1 MGGGGDS
8 VGDVGSGLSFL
19 PAAETE
25 RGEQKRKGKRVQ
37 IFLVSSQKNQKN
49 RGKRKNANLQKMKRV

>member
-19 PAAETE
+19 PVAETE
-25 RGEQKRKGKRVQ
+25 LGEQKRKKKRVQ
-37 IFLVSSQKNQKN
+37 IFLSSSQKNQKN
-49 RGKRKNANLQKMKRV
+49 RCKGKNANLQKMKRV